1 MAEQKIIGKVAMT
14 LGGEWSSS
22 ATYDALVAVSHNGSS
37 WVSKKAVSAG
47 IEPSA
52 GNSEYWQLLA
62 AQGEPR
68 TIVNDLTTGGED
80 AALSAEQGKALKSYV
95 DSSIASAITNV
106 LNTEV

>member
-14 LGGEWSSS
+14 LGDEWSSS

-37 WVSKKAVSAG
+37 WVSRKAVPAG
-47 IEPSA
+47 NEPSK
-52 GNSEYWQLLA
+52 GSEYWQLLA

-80 AALSAEQGKALKSYV
+80 AALSAEQGKVLKQYV
-95 DSSIASAITNV
+95 DNSIASAITNV

>member
-14 LGGEWSSS
+14 LGGEWSAS
-22 ATYDALVAVSHNGSS
+22 ATYDALVIVTHQGSS
-37 WVSKKAVSAG
+37 WVSKKDVSVG
-47 IEPSA
+47 NEPSD
-52 GNSEYWQLLA
+52 GSEYWQLLA

-95 DSSIASAITNV
+95 DSAIASAITNV

>member
-37 WVSKKAVSAG
+37 WVSRKAV
-47 IEPSA
+47 PA
-52 GNSEYWQLLA
+52 GNEPAEGSEYWQLLA

-68 TIVNDLTTGGED
+68 IIVNDLTTGGED
-80 AALSAEQGKALKSYV
+80 AALSAEQGKVLKQYV
-95 DSSIASAITNV
+95 DSSIASSITNV